1 MKLLTKFNLVFLVL
15 FALGIAVSGAV
26 SWRLL
31 EQNAEQETLERAR
44 LLMAKALA
52 VRTYTTT
59 QIKPLLDAQ
68 LQTVFLPQTVPAYSA
83 TEVLNELKK
92 TYPDYGYKEATLNP
106 TNPRDLAADWEA
118 DIINKF
124 RTGAASDEI
133 IGERDTPKGRALY
146 IARPLKLVAP
156 ACLECHS
163 TPDVAPRSMI
173 ATYGPANGFG
183 WKLNDIITAQ
193 VVSVPSDVPLARARK
208 AFIVFM
214 GAFTGV
220 IVAVGLALNV
230 VLWWMFIRPI
240 KQISALADEISMG
253 RLEAADFAVQSKDEI
268 RTLAD
273 SLSRMR
279 KSLVQAMKMLES

>member
-253 RLEAADFAVQSKDEI
+253 RLEAPDFAVQSKDEI